1 MLKRKGLPLILIGV
15 IVGLFVVIAWT
26 SRVQPAQAQPL
37 APESQTIVPAA
48 VGTAFTYQGRLLGSG
63 GEPVDG
69 VPCRFIFTLWDAET
83 GGNNLGGVDEVVV
96 PQNGYFSVEIDFGQN
111 VFTGDPRWMG
121 VRVRCPEPQGSWEE
135 LQGRIPIRPAPYAMF
150 AQQARTLLPGAVIR
164 DTSGTKVG
172 LYAQSGMDW
181 TPPLFIATKVGGVWG
196 DSQSNDGV
204 IGTSRH
210 GNGLYGYSETGKA
223 LYADGDAHVEG
234 ALTWKAKTS
243 YLSLTAAAFRPSE
256 ASLTYENLGYYLR
269 NMGARTAFWFAPVQ
283 LPQGAELK
291 QLVVCWKDGSDEDA
305 SAGLVRR
312 RLGNAPLAEPSPET
326 IASVVSRGSRHT
338 VIEGCE
344 VDDTIAA
351 PLVDNDQ
358 YGYYLYL
365 QLPPH
370 TGGNVMEFYGVQI
383 QYEVEAPY

>member
-1 MLKRKGLPLILIGV
+1 MTRQRVYGL
-15 IVGLFVVIAWT
+15 LFVAFTIALLVAT
-26 SRVQPAQAQPL
+26 AFYSRVSPAYAQQPVPEGQA
-37 APESQTIVPAA
+37 IVPAA

-63 GEPVDG
+63 GEPVNG

-96 PQNGYFSVEIDFGQN
+96 PRNGYFSVDIDFGQN
-111 VFTGDPRWMG
+111 VFTGDPRWMS

-150 AQQARTLLPGAVIR
+150 AQQARALLPGAVIR
-164 DTSGTKVG
+164 DTSGSKVG
-172 LYAQSGMDW
+172 LYAQSGLDW
-181 TPPLFIATKVGGVWG
+181 TPPLFIATKVGGIWG

-204 IGTSRH
+204 IGTSRY

-234 ALTWKAKTS
+234 VLTWKAKTS

-256 ASLTYENLGYYLR
+256 ASLTYENIGYYLR
-269 NMGARTAFWFAPVQ
+269 NLGSQTAYWFASVQ
-283 LPQGAELK
+283 LPQGARVK

-305 SAGLVRR
+305 SVGLVRR
-312 RLGNAPLAEPSPET
+312 SLGEAPLSGAQPET
-326 IASVVSRGSRHT
+326 IAGVVSRGSRNT
-338 VIEGCE
+338 VIEECR
-344 VDDTIAA
+344 VDDTIDA
-351 PLVDNDQ
+351 PEVDNSQ

-365 QLPPH
+365 QLPPQNY
-370 TGGNVMEFYGVQI
+370 GNQMEFYGVQI